1 MTMKKISAAALAFM
15 LTFSTLAVTA
25 SAEDTDTV
33 STVTISER
41 KANAEFEYETT
52 TVKAGTPETVSAT
65 RVSGGIELVWK
76 KSGNADGYLVKAVH
90 PSGEKEG
97 MYYQYISGGNTTSF
111 VWNFQYDKTKDWD
124 FYVAAY
130 VNGNYDNR
138 EIGKAVKFPA
148 TKDGTSSTPGKV
160 EFTGYS
166 KGTKT
171 IELDW
176 KKLDC
181 DGYEVSFKDQN
192 AADWKVLGT
201 TSEVHAKISKLNPN
215 TTYYI
220 RVRAYKG
227 SGSARVYGDYSE
239 EKVIKTDSEDIKAPS
254 DVNIKK
260 VVTGQ
265 DSLRIYWDAVDCDG
279 YQLYFNKTGGS
290 NDWEFIGNVS
300 NKTLDYRF
308 TDLEPEHTYWV
319 SIAAFKY
326 DSSKN
331 PVYGN
336 FTKKEAKTDKKGSS
350 TETVETPAK
359 AKIINSKCE
368 VGYDNVRIYWEGVKC
383 DGYQLYVNETG
394 YKWEHV
400 ANVSGDTTSYRFTK
414 LKPNHEYWF
423 TVGAFNKM
431 SNGNT
436 VDGAFSDNFHTTT
449 KAAAT
454 VAKPPKTEF
463 TSYSRTSNAI
473 RLNWTAVNCD
483 GYFIYRYNY
492 TKKAWERVSIV
503 KGGNITTK
511 RFSGLQANT
520 TYVYKIRSFKFNG
533 SSKVYS
539 QYSSP
544 RSVTTKKK

>member
-1 MTMKKISAAALAFM
+1 MLCALSALS
-15 LTFSTLAVTA
+15 LPA
-25 SAEDTDTV
+25 SAEDAGKTSNINV
-33 STVTISER
+33 ISQ
-41 KANAEFEYETT
+41 NADFEYESTT
-52 TVKAGTPETVSAT
+52 KPGAPGGLTAT
-65 RVSGGIELVWK
+65 KTADYIDLKWNMVTDS
-76 KSGNADGYLVKAVH
+76 DGYLVKAVH
-90 PSGEKEG
+90 PSGESSG
-97 MYYQYISGGNTTSF
+97 MYYQYVTGRNYNGLK
-111 VWNFQYDKTKDWD
+111 WNLNYDQTKNWV

-130 VNGNYDNR
+130 KNDAYGNKV
-138 EIGKAVKFPA
+138 IGNASKF
-148 TKDGTSSTPGKV
+148 TDIKDETTVTAPGAV

-166 KGTKT
+166 KGTTT

-176 KKLDC
+176 KALNC
-181 DGYEVSFKDQN
+181 DGYEVDFKDQN
-192 AADWKVLGT
+192 AAEWKVLGT
-201 TSEVHAKISKLNPN
+201 TSETHAKISKLNPG

-220 RVRAYKG
+220 RVRAYKNNG
-227 SGSARVYGDYSE
+227 SQKLYGAYSE
-239 EKVIKTDSEDIKAPS
+239 EKVIKTDSENVKAPA

-260 VVTGQ
+260 IVTGQ

-279 YQLYFNKTGGS
+279 YQLYINKTGGS
-290 NDWEFIGNVS
+290 NDWEFIGNLS

-308 TDLEPEHTYWV
+308 TGLEPEHTYWV

-326 DSSKN
+326 DSAKN

-350 TETVETPAK
+350 TETVATPAK
-359 AKIINSKCE
+359 VKINTAKCE
-368 VGYDNVRIYWEGVKC
+368 VGYDNVRVYWDAVQC

-423 TVGAFNKM
+423 TVGAFNKL

-436 VDGAFSDNFHTTT
+436 VDGTFADNYHTTT

-511 RFSGLQANT
+511 RFSGLQADT

-539 QYSSP
+539 EYSSP

>member
-1 MTMKKISAAALAFM
+1 MKKISAAALALM
-15 LTFSTLAVTA
+15 LSFSTLAVTA
-25 SAEDTDTV
+25 SAEDAGKM

-41 KANAEFEYETT
+41 KTNAEFEYETT
-52 TVKAGTPETVSAT
+52 TKPGAPGGLSAT
-65 RVSGGIELVWK
+65 K
-76 KSGNADGYLVKAVH
+76 KTDYIDLSWNMVTDSDGYLVKAVH
-90 PSGEKEG
+90 PSGETAG
-97 MYYQYISGGNTTSF
+97 MYYQYTAGTASTSLR
-111 VWNFQYDKTKDWD
+111 WNLNYSETKNWV

-130 VNGNYDNR
+130 KNDAYGNKF
-138 EIGKAVKFPA
+138 IGNASKF
-148 TKDGTSSTPGKV
+148 TNIKDDTAAATPGKV
-160 EFTGYS
+160 EFTGYT

-279 YQLYFNKTGGS
+279 YQLYFNKTGGA

-308 TDLEPEHTYWV
+308 TNLEPEHTYWV
-319 SIAAFKY
+319 SICAFKY

-359 AKIINSKCE
+359 AKIITSKCE
-368 VGYDNVRIYWEGVKC
+368 VGYDNVRIYWEDIKC

-473 RLNWTAVNCD
+473 RLTWTAVNCD
-483 GYFIYRYNY
+483 GYFIYRYNN

-511 RFSGLQANT
+511 RFSGLQADT
-520 TYVYKIRSFKFNG
+520 TYIYRIRAFKFNG

-539 QYSSP
+539 AYSSP